1 VTDPDDDDLS
11 YLRLMVEKKRK
22 VSSYWDWPDKPV
34 KELGIARNILSLA
47 FKDVVDLTSREEE
60 QQPPDCQS
68 SLDGSFSGVE
78 VTELVDQETL
88 EQSIRGDRVS
98 LDWDRQQ
105 FLSALQSRIDAKD
118 KSWKGG
124 PYERRVLVIHTDEP
138 NLDRET
144 VDRFLQGSAFTT
156 KLITD
161 VILGLS
167 YDPGAGDVPVFRLI
181 LAGTS

>member
-1 VTDPDDDDLS
+1 MTDPDDDDL
-11 YLRLMVEKKRK
+11 YLRSMIEKKRK

-34 KELGIARNILSLA
+34 KERGIALNILPRV
-47 FKDVVDLTSREEE
+47 FKDVVDLTSLEPG
-60 QQPPDCQS
+60 QDPPDCEC

-78 VTELVDQETL
+78 VTELVDQKTL
-88 EQSIRGDRVS
+88 EQSIRGDRVY
-98 LDWDRQQ
+98 LEWDRQQ
-105 FLSALQSRIDAKD
+105 FLSALQSRIDDKD

-124 PYERRVLVIHTDEP
+124 PYERRVLVIHTDEFT
-138 NLDRET
+138 LDRET

-167 YDPGAGDVPVFRLI
+167 YHSSTEDVPVFRLI
-181 LAGTS
+181 LARMT